1 MRIRQFLDPVAQYL
15 WRILVCAFVYAAGL
29 VTSRIAFLA
38 AGIRP
43 PRMPEQAD
51 ESVAGYYL
59 FTGSLVLAAGLAPM
73 ARRIAGKYWAR
84 WLILA
89 AFLFVSFGVNNS
101 IEDSIYSSTE
111 GILWMIPILLW
122 PCVLLAGALTF
133 LFPSPGGDLRP
144 RSPAGAPP
152 SEEDVPPARLDLCFK
167 GRPFG
172 QWIGRVLGAVAAF
185 PVVYFVFGIIVS
197 PIVGEYYR
205 QGVSDLVLPA
215 VEVIL
220 GVQFLRSL
228 LFLLAAL
235 PVLWAWSGSR
245 RQLIWFLGLAF
256 FVLGATFE
264 IVLAYQLPLVL
275 RVTHSIEILADSLV
289 YAWFL
294 VTLLAQNVERGVEG
308 LGG

>member
-1 MRIRQFLDPVAQYL
+1 MRIRQFLQPVVEYL
-15 WRILVCAFVYAAGL
+15 WRILVCALVYAAGL

-38 AGIRP
+38 SGIRP

-51 ESVAGYYL
+51 ESIAGYYL
-59 FTGSLVLAAGLAPM
+59 FIGSLVLAIGLAPI

-89 AFLFVSFGVNNS
+89 VFLFVSFDVNNS

-133 LFPSPGGDLRP
+133 LFPP
-144 RSPAGAPP
+144 RSPAGTL
-152 SEEDVPPARLDLCFK
+152 PARLDLCFK
-167 GRPFG
+167 GHSFG
-172 QWIGRVLGAVAAF
+172 QWIGRVLVAVAAF
-185 PVVYFVFGIIVS
+185 PAVYFVFGIIVS